1 MVHKFSKEQF
11 EISYYLGSLVSK
23 ENKFFQDVACMT
35 PDWRVIV
42 GLLEILK
49 KADPNDTEMIK
60 QIDTFLKP
68 ICQTMGQAEWQPDII
83 TNLAMKLG
91 DNTEMYDAL

>member
-1 MVHKFSKEQF
+1 MVRKFSKEQF

-23 ENKFFQDVACMT
+23 ENKFFQDIACMT

-49 KADPNDTEMIK
+49 KAYPDDKDMAK
-60 QIDTFLKP
+60 DIDEFLKP

-91 DNTEMYDAL
+91 ENTETYDAL

>member
-1 MVHKFSKEQF
+1 MVKKFSKEQF

-68 ICQTMGQAEWQPDII
+68 ICQMMGQAEWQPDII

-91 DNTEMYDAL
+91 ENTETYDAL

>member
-1 MVHKFSKEQF
+1 MVKKFSKEQF

-35 PDWRVIV
+35 PKWRMIV

-49 KADPNDTEMIK
+49 KVNSNDTEMIK

-68 ICQTMGQAEWQPDII
+68 ICQIMGQAEWQPDII

-91 DNTEMYDAL
+91 ENTETYDAL